1 MKKSTFL
8 LLLKSLAAAA
18 LLGWFLYRSDV
29 GRVFQTLASLSVLR
43 FFFST
48 LLIVTAVYVNS
59 IKWSFILPEHPLPKL
74 FQLNLIGQYYSI
86 VLPGQLG
93 GEAAKAYLLGKG
105 QRDAERVL
113 ASILF
118 DKITG
123 ILGLFLIGIVGLVFT
138 TAALPAGLVWI
149 LLIGIAVGVAALF
162 SFRSG
167 VLYGWVSTSLG
178 SLRKRINKLEGFLG
192 RMSRL
197 VDEWHL
203 YSKKPRL
210 LFASILI
217 GAFYQIIGVLINV
230 LLSRGVGIHLGFL
243 DWCWIQAIIS
253 LVLLLPITVGGL
265 GVREGSLVGILG
277 WMGIASEKALA
288 LSLSLS
294 GLVIIMAVIGGI
306 SDYRFALKRKKVI
319 ESQ

>member
-1 MKKSTFL
+1 MKKSTFI
-8 LLLKSLAAAA
+8 LLLKSLVAVV
-18 LLGWFLYRSDV
+18 LLGWFLYRSDIGKV
-29 GRVFQTLASLSVLR
+29 VQTLASLSVLTC
-43 FFFST
+43 FLST
-48 LLIVTAVYVNS
+48 LLIITAVYVNS

-113 ASILF
+113 ASILL

-123 ILGLFLIGIVGLVFT
+123 VLALFLIGVIGLVFT
-138 TAALPAGLVWI
+138 TEVLPAGLVWI
-149 LLIGIAVGVAALF
+149 LLLGIAVGVVALF

-167 VLYGWVSTSLG
+167 VLYRWVSKSIG
-178 SLRKRINKLEGFLG
+178 DLRRKKNKLEGLLG
-192 RMSRL
+192 KISRL

-203 YSKKPRL
+203 YSKRPTL
-210 LFASILI
+210 LFTSILI
-217 GAFYQIIGVLINV
+217 GAFYQIIGVLINM
-230 LLSRGVGIHLGFL
+230 LLSGEVGIHLGFL
-243 DWCWIQAIIS
+243 DWCWIQAIMS

-277 WMGIASEKALA
+277 WIGITSERALA
-288 LSLSLS
+288 FSLSLS

-306 SDYRFALKRKKVI
+306 SDYRLALKRKKVI
-319 ESQ
+319 ES